1 MLKCRRIILDPAKPS
16 RYGKLRREP
25 RSDGLSTL
33 ESVAMLMAG
42 LERKPEIETRL
53 LASFDRMLETYK
65 TATATVP
72 ELAPK
77 PKPKR
82 DYRRKKR
89 A

>member
-1 MLKCRRIILDPAKPS
+1 MILDPAQPS

-25 RSDGLSTL
+25 RRDGLSTL
-33 ESVAMLMAG
+33 EAVAMLMAG
-42 LERKPEIETRL
+42 LERKSDIEATL
-53 LASFDRMLETYK
+53 TQSFERMLATYRD
-65 TATATVP
+65 AQASIP